1 MFFLGRRLHNIFRVL
16 VVLVLVV
23 AQVLPSST
31 PPTTDLPR
39 VRGSRQGGVAVGVA
53 FEFIKYL

>member
-16 VVLVLVV
+16 VVLVV

-39 VRGSRQGGVAVGVA
+39 GRGSRQGGVAVGVD